1 MAAVS
6 IVQCDGR
13 CGAVLGEG
21 LQMKFR
27 NLVGNYYFSDQICS
41 II

>member
-6 IVQCDGR
+6 IVQCDAG
-13 CGAVLGEG
+13 GTVLGEG

-27 NLVGNYYFSDQICS
+27 NLVGNYYFSGQICF